1 MELFT
6 GPQTPTMMARA
17 TTLQWEEIGM
27 FNAIVTGEQPVSYFD
42 TWVSSWMQKGGE
54 QVTKEVNEWYAAN
67 K

>member
-1 MELFT
+1 
-6 GPQTPTMMARA
+6 MMARA
-17 TTLQWEEIGM
+17 TTLQGEEIGM